1 LVDIRVRQSE
11 HGSRAVKMGATAKN
25 ESKSGEGAGN
35 GRRKE
40 GRKSR
45 IVRLLGE

>member
-1 LVDIRVRQSE
+1 
-11 HGSRAVKMGATAKN
+11 MGGTAKN
-25 ESKSGEGAGN
+25 ESKRGAGEGAGN